1 MTFISSDIMGIN
13 DFPAYETVKV
23 CRIRK
28 KIKKGV
34 QGLCEAVI

>member
-1 MTFISSDIMGIN
+1 MTFTASNIMGKN
-13 DFPAYETVKV
+13 DIPAYETVKV